1 MNDATYITGAKA
13 AKILDI
19 TQQTLRSYAD
29 KGCIKYIRTVG
40 GKRRYNVESYIRDH
54 GNADSTTTQPIKKRI
69 LYARVSTRKQSSG
82 LEHQIKFLRD
92 RYPDFDVVT
101 DIGSGI
107 NFKRRGFKRILE
119 LAVSG
124 NLEVLAV
131 AHKDRLCRIAFEL
144 VEWILQKHGCKTI
157 VVQSESIQKGT
168 EQEFVDDII
177 SIIHSFSA
185 RTYGHRSYSSRKK
198 NDDIQAESDN
208 THDKGI
214 A

>member
-19 TQQTLRSYAD
+19 TQQTLRTYAD
-29 KGCIKYIRTVG
+29 KGCIKFIRTVG

-54 GNADSTTTQPIKKRI
+54 GNTESATEPIKKKI
-69 LYARVSTRKQSSG
+69 IYARVSTRKQSSD
-82 LEHQIKFLRD
+82 LEHQVKFLKD
-92 RYPDFDVVT
+92 KYPDFDVIT

-107 NFKRRGFKRILE
+107 NFGRRGFKRILE
-119 LAVSG
+119 LAMSG

-144 VEWILQKHGCKTI
+144 VEWILQKHGCTTI
-157 VVQSESIQKGT
+157 VVQSVPVHKGT

-185 RTYGHRSYSSRKK
+185 RTYGHRSSKEK
-198 NDDIQAESDN
+198 NDDV
-208 THDKGI
+208 
-214 A
+214 

>member
-19 TQQTLRSYAD
+19 TQQTLRTYAD
-29 KGCIKYIRTVG
+29 KGSIKFIRTVG

-54 GNADSTTTQPIKKRI
+54 GNTESATEPIKKKI
-69 LYARVSTRKQSSG
+69 IYARVSTRKQSSD
-82 LEHQIKFLRD
+82 LEHQVKFLKD
-92 RYPDFDVVT
+92 KYPDFDVIT

-107 NFKRRGFKRILE
+107 NFRRRGFKRILE
-119 LAVSG
+119 LAMSG

-144 VEWILQKHGCKTI
+144 VEWILQKHGCTTI
-157 VVQSESIQKGT
+157 VVQSVPVHKGT

-185 RTYGHRSYSSRKK
+185 RTYGHRSYSSEEK
-198 NDDIQAESDN
+198 NDDV
-208 THDKGI
+208 
-214 A
+214 

>member
-1 MNDATYITGAKA
+1 MNDATFITGAKA

-29 KGCIKYIRTVG
+29 KGRIKYIRTVG

-54 GNADSTTTQPIKKRI
+54 GNTDSTTEPVKKRI
-69 LYARVSTRKQSSG
+69 IYARVSTRKQSSD
-82 LEHQIKFLRD
+82 LEHQIKYLRD
-92 RYPDFDVVT
+92 RYPDFDVIT

-144 VEWILQKHGCKTI
+144 VEWILQKHGCTTI
-157 VVQSESIQKGT
+157 VVQSESVQKGT

-185 RTYGHRSYSSRKK
+185 RTYGHRSYSSRKE
-198 NDDIQAESDN
+198 NDDVQIESDN
-208 THDKGI
+208 TYEKGSP
-214 A
+214 

>member
-19 TQQTLRSYAD
+19 TQQTLRTYAD
-29 KGCIKYIRTVG
+29 KGCIKFIRTVG

-54 GNADSTTTQPIKKRI
+54 GNTESATEPIKKKI
-69 LYARVSTRKQSSG
+69 IYARVSTRKQSSD
-82 LEHQIKFLRD
+82 LEHQVKFLKD
-92 RYPDFDVVT
+92 KYPDFDVIT

-107 NFKRRGFKRILE
+107 NFGRRGFKRILE
-119 LAVSG
+119 LAMSG

-144 VEWILQKHGCKTI
+144 VEWILQKHGCTTI
-157 VVQSESIQKGT
+157 VVQSVPVHKGT

-185 RTYGHRSYSSRKK
+185 RTYGHRSYSSKEK
-198 NDDIQAESDN
+198 NDDV
-208 THDKGI
+208 
-214 A
+214 

>member
-19 TQQTLRSYAD
+19 TQQTLRTYAD
-29 KGCIKYIRTVG
+29 KGCIKFIRTVG

-54 GNADSTTTQPIKKRI
+54 GNTESATEPIKKKI
-69 LYARVSTRKQSSG
+69 IYARVSTRKQSSD
-82 LEHQIKFLRD
+82 LEHQVKFLKD
-92 RYPDFDVVT
+92 KYPDFDVIT

-107 NFKRRGFKRILE
+107 NFRRRGFKRILE
-119 LAVSG
+119 LAMSG

-144 VEWILQKHGCKTI
+144 VEWILQKHGCTTI
-157 VVQSESIQKGT
+157 VVQSVPVHKGT

-185 RTYGHRSYSSRKK
+185 RTYGHRSYSSEEK
-198 NDDIQAESDN
+198 NDDV
-208 THDKGI
+208 
-214 A
+214 

>member
-19 TQQTLRSYAD
+19 TQQTLRTYAD
-29 KGCIKYIRTVG
+29 KGCIKFIRTVG

-54 GNADSTTTQPIKKRI
+54 GNTESATEPIKKKI
-69 LYARVSTRKQSSG
+69 IYARVSTRKQSSD
-82 LEHQIKFLRD
+82 LEHQVKFLKD
-92 RYPDFDVVT
+92 KYPDFDVIT

-107 NFKRRGFKRILE
+107 NFRRRGFKRILE
-119 LAVSG
+119 LAMSG

-144 VEWILQKHGCKTI
+144 VEWILQKHGCTTI
-157 VVQSESIQKGT
+157 VVQSVPVHKGT

-185 RTYGHRSYSSRKK
+185 RTYGHRSYSSKEK
-198 NDDIQAESDN
+198 NDDV
-208 THDKGI
+208 
-214 A
+214 